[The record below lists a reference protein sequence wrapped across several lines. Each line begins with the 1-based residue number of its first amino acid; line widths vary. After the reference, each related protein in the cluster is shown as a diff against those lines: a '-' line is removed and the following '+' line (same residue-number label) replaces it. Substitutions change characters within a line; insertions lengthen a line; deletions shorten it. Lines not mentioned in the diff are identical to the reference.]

1 MQTME
6 LQHMGLSEM
15 RQHECELVNGGNP
28 GWASWLIQQVIIH
41 SEEIARGFEKGW
53 NFDNQKK

>member
-1 MQTME
+1 
-6 LQHMGLSEM
+6 
-15 RQHECELVNGGNP
+15 VNP